1 MRVHIIQF
9 HWYEVEIHIKLLAP
23 EVRPVRISA
32 KFLKWGQYSVP
43 FEGIIYNEVFIYKN
57 CIHLYSANVWTFMHI
72 DYTLI
77 KKKSVNGMKC
87 SNGSSAQQFAYM
99 AYVSIAL
106 AAK

>member
-1 MRVHIIQF
+1 MNFYAHR
-9 HWYEVEIHIKLLAP
+9 
-23 EVRPVRISA
+23 
-32 KFLKWGQYSVP
+32 
-43 FEGIIYNEVFIYKN
+43 
-57 CIHLYSANVWTFMHI
+57 LYFN
-72 DYTLI
+72 